1 MINMYYI
8 LWQFQLVQRK
18 YLYTSLDAFRHMSKK
33 ELLFAVIKG
42 KISISKR
49 NASYCGHQ

>member
-1 MINMYYI
+1 MIDMYY
-8 LWQFQLVQRK
+8 LLRQK
-18 YLYTSLDAFRHMSKK
+18 YIYTSLDAFKHMSKK